1 MNKASIKII
10 RKCRKND
17 RRAQSDL
24 YQTCFAYLLSICFR
38 YKRNRED
45 AVALLN
51 EGFLKV
57 LLNLD
62 QYNEQREFFSWIG
75 TIMVHTAIDDFRKNR
90 KYLEQTDFKEADD
103 AFEEI
108 ELSKGHSSLM
118 DELSLDDVKEMI
130 FKLPENERLVFS
142 LYEFEGYKHHE
153 IAEQLNCSA
162 RTSKRYLASA
172 KEILKV
178 KLKEMGNL
186 KRVV

>member
-108 ELSKGHSSLM
+108 ELSKSNLSVM
-118 DELSLDDVKEMI
+118 DELSVDDVK
-130 FKLPENERLVFS
+130 ERLVFS
-142 LYEFEGYKHHE
+142 LFEFEGYKHHE

-178 KLKEMGNL
+178 KLREMGNL